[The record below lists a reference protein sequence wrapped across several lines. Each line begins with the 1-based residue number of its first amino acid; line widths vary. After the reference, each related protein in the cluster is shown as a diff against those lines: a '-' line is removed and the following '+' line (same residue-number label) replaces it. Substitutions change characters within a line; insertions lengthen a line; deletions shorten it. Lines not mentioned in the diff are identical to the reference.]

1 MALKGFQAD
10 LCLLKNARMVSSFRT
25 FVSHRVL
32 APPSCGVFLYQT
44 SEKDMR
50 IGFGFVEAALLWSVR
65 GFLSGPASLV
75 FSDPVPITSI
85 VVSASAFAG
94 AVILRTGL
102 VKLHGVSARLTLGG

>member
-1 MALKGFQAD
+1 
-10 LCLLKNARMVSSFRT
+10 
-25 FVSHRVL
+25 
-32 APPSCGVFLYQT
+32 
-44 SEKDMR
+44 
-50 IGFGFVEAALLWSVR
+50 
-65 GFLSGPASLV
+65 V